1 MLRRQREGLG
11 SNEAWSKGAHILKQF
26 IGQFRKGNGY
36 ESSKSAMKTFAGVP
50 KILGAKF
57 FTCLRPFIGRPGRG
71 VGGTRQLALP
81 SGPANRCVCVRVPEC
96 MCVCNQS
103 ILERTTSG

>member
-1 MLRRQREGLG
+1 MLRWQGEELG

-71 VGGTRQLALP
+71 GRGDTSIGTAIWT
-81 SGPANRCVCVRVPEC
+81 CK
-96 MCVCNQS
+96 
-103 ILERTTSG
+103 

>member
-1 MLRRQREGLG
+1 MVG

-71 VGGTRQLALP
+71 GHVNWHCHLDLQIG
-81 SGPANRCVCVRVPEC
+81 VCVRVSVYAFV
-96 MCVCNQS
+96 CVFVCA
-103 ILERTTSG
+103 IKAY

>member
-1 MLRRQREGLG
+1 MLRRQGEGLG

-71 VGGTRQLALP
+71 ATRQLALP
-81 SGPANRCVCVRVPEC
+81 SGPANRCVCVRVC
-96 MCVCNQS
+96 A
-103 ILERTTSG
+103 IKAERTTSG